1 MVANSG
7 FRLLKSKLNP
17 FSYQNILTQLLNQF
31 FFFVESTYWGGTW
44 GKHTRSVGFKTLFD
58 YQKMNHFPGT
68 FQIGRKDRLWKS
80 MQKLMSKFGK
90 QKYVRS
96 HHLHIIRFRFESLI
110 GFIFRFDLM
119 PTTYILPQD
128 KKFLRLV
135 WKKNGTQDPW
145 IVKPVNICP
154 PLRTLGVHG
163 LIFCTIYRFP
173 ACVCSWNWHSSC
185 S

>member
-1 MVANSG
+1 
-7 FRLLKSKLNP
+7 
-17 FSYQNILTQLLNQF
+17 
-31 FFFVESTYWGGTW
+31 
-44 GKHTRSVGFKTLFD
+44 
-58 YQKMNHFPGT
+58 MNHFPGT